1 VPRDV
6 IFDEQVFP
14 FASLHPNAGAKL
26 RADIILL
33 PSYLVSP
40 NHDGVCTTD
49 NPSTSA
55 VSPNQDASKNFVEEQ
70 AQNPEEISLTA
81 HERLGDDSSAAA
93 DSMQNF
99 VPADSE
105 LQAGAHSPA
114 PIRSSPIRSS
124 GAHSPAPIRSSAPIR
139 SQPREVQPG
148 LVDPSGSVDAVNPP
162 VDGPPTSDGGSSVTS
177 GSLAPTRRTQAQH
190 GITKP
195 KIYTDGTIRYAFTT
209 VTGEPETLG
218 EALEDDKWR

>member
-33 PSYLVSP
+33 PSYLVNP

-105 LQAGAHSPA
+105 LQAGAHSP
-114 PIRSSPIRSS
+114 
-124 GAHSPAPIRSSAPIR
+124 APIR

>member
-1 VPRDV
+1 V

-33 PSYLVSP
+33 PSHLVSP
-40 NHDGVCTTD
+40 DHDGVCTTD

-55 VSPNQDASKNFVEEQ
+55 VSPNQDASEVFVEEQ

-93 DSMQNF
+93 DSVQNF
-99 VPADSE
+99 VLADSE

-114 PIRSSPIRSS
+114 PIRSSTPIRSS
-124 GAHSPAPIRSSAPIR
+124 GAHNPAPIR
-139 SQPREVQPG
+139 SQPREVQPR
-148 LVDPSGSVDAVNPP
+148 LVDPSGSVDAVPP
-162 VDGPPTSDGGSSVTS
+162 ASDEGSSTVPDR
-177 GSLAPTRRTQAQH
+177 LRQH
-190 GITKP
+190 
-195 KIYTDGTIRYAFTT
+195 AELEHNT
-209 VTGEPETLG
+209 VL
-218 EALEDDKWR
+218 LSQKFIQMVL